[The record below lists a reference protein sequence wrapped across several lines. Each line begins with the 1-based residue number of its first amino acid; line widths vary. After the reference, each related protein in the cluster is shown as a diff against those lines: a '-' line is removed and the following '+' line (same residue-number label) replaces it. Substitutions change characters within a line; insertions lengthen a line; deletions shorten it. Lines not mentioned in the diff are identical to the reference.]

1 MIHPDR
7 LREALAETR
16 DTLDAAARTSGRPP
30 DAVALVLAGKYVPA
44 EEAPTLV
51 EVGAPII
58 GENRLQDLQAKR
70 AIVGDALTFD
80 FIGHLQ
86 RRKVPAVLAA
96 ARLIHSVHSED
107 LAGEIARR
115 SAESTRVLL
124 EVNLSE
130 ESSKYGIFPHQI
142 AAFVDRVSRLPEIT
156 IGGLM
161 TLPPSSVDPEHSR
174 PYFSRLRTLRDELA
188 AVWSGRHDFEDLSM
202 GTSQDFRVA
211 AEEGATIV
219 RIGRSLIDRSQV

>member
-1 MIHPDR
+1 MIDPAR
-7 LREALAETR
+7 LTRALDETR
-16 DTLDAAARTSGRPP
+16 VELDEGARLSGRQAG
-30 DAVALVLAGKYVPA
+30 AVTLVLAGKYVPA
-44 EEAPTLV
+44 DESRALV
-51 EVGAPII
+51 AAGAPII

-70 AIVGDALTFD
+70 AEVGPELTFD

-86 RRKVPAVLAA
+86 RRKVPAVLEAV
-96 ARLIHSVHSED
+96 RLIHSVDSED
-107 LAGEIARR
+107 LATEIARR
-115 SAESTRVLL
+115 AAGPTRVLVQ
-124 EVNLSE
+124 VNLSE
-130 ESSKYGIFPHQI
+130 EPSKYGIFPHQI
-142 AAFVDRVSRLPEIT
+142 AAFVDRVSRFPEII

-161 TLPPSSVDPEHSR
+161 TLPPASVDPEHSR